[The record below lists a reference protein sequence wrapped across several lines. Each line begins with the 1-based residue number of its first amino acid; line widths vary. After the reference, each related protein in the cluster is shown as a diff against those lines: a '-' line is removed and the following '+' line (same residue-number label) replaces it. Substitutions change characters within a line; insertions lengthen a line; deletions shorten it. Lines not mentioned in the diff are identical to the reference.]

1 MVASRALRLCLLGV
15 LALGLWSAS
24 LLVYRRVADQRFQ
37 GRLAS
42 AYAQGLA
49 FLAQSQL
56 DTGEFPTYAWLQG
69 NEANATYVR
78 TPFTASQVLHSL
90 TFGAGGEVGR
100 RIRARGRLSGIP
112 HGTPWG
118 VALLWQR

>member
-1 MVASRALRLCLLGV
+1 LRLCLLGV
-15 LALGLWSAS
+15 LALGLWRAS

-37 GRLAS
+37 GRLSS
-42 AYAQGLA
+42 AYAKGLA

-69 NEANATYVR
+69 KEANATYVR

-90 TFGAGGEVGR
+90 MFGAGGEVGR
-100 RIRARGRLSGIP
+100 RVREQAVAYLVSHMEPPGVWRYYGRDDCNE
-112 HGTPWG
+112 
-118 VALLWQR
+118 